1 MWREVQ
7 RWRGVVLIAVA
18 VVATIWLAVGNQ
30 LVLYIHPRYIAFT
43 IIMGVLALG
52 FVVAS
57 IVVRTHSDDD
67 EVEPGRRGKA
77 LSAVAL
83 AVAGVIAV
91 AMVAVP
97 PATLTSATASQRQ
110 INSTSLGAEKQSVSD
125 AGAASAATFSTFTVV
140 DWASLLRQTS
150 DLGFYGGK
158 PVDVVGFI
166 TADPDDPANMFYVSR
181 FVVTCC
187 AVDAQ
192 PTGIPVF
199 LANWQ
204 DTYAVDDWV
213 EATGEFGT
221 NPSTASKQPM
231 VLKPDAVTK
240 VEQPSEPYLY

>member
-1 MWREVQ
+1 M
-7 RWRGVVLIAVA
+7 
-18 VVATIWLAVGNQ
+18 IWLSFGNQ
-30 LVLYIHPRYIAFT
+30 LVLYIHPRYIVFT
-43 IIMGVLALG
+43 MIMGVLALAL
-52 FVVAS
+52 VVAS
-57 IVVRTHSDDD
+57 LVVRTHAED

-77 LSAVAL
+77 VSSIGLGLAALVAL
-83 AVAGVIAV
+83 A
-91 AMVAVP
+91 MVVVP
-97 PATLTSATASQRQ
+97 PATLTSATASQRD
-110 INSTSLGAEKQSVSD
+110 INSTTLGAETQSVSD
-125 AGAASAATFSTFTVV
+125 ADAASTATFRTFTVV

-150 DLGFYGGK
+150 DLSFYKGK

-204 DTYAVDDWV
+204 ETYAVDDWI

-221 NPSTASKQPM
+221 NPSTGSKQSIA
-231 VLKPDAVTK
+231 LSPDSVTK